1 MTTSMTKKPVRT
13 AAPPTSEDMAIAVIG
28 MSCRLPQAP
37 DLEAFWRLLSEGSSA
52 VGTVPADRW
61 DGSRV
66 APAARHGAFLDRID
80 EFDPGFFGV
89 SPREAAAVDPR
100 QRLMLELSWEA
111 LEDAALLPSGL
122 AGSRTGVFVGSIWDD
137 FTTVV
142 YRAGAEGFTPH
153 TLAGIHRGV
162 IANRV
167 SYFLGLRGPSLA
179 IDA

>member
-1 MTTSMTKKPVRT
+1 M
-13 AAPPTSEDMAIAVIG
+13 
-28 MSCRLPQAP
+28 
-37 DLEAFWRLLSEGSSA
+37 
-52 VGTVPADRW
+52 
-61 DGSRV
+61 
-66 APAARHGAFLDRID
+66 LD
-80 EFDPGFFGV
+80 
-89 SPREAAAVDPR
+89 
-100 QRLMLELSWEA
+100 LSWEA

-179 IDA
+179 IDAAQASSLVAVHLAAESLRHGESELALAGGVNLA